1 VPSDTGQLDSHAKPL
16 LSSLQPC
23 DVRQDPFSTS
33 QPQRGKLTPSDVLY
47 TIPVNGFPESDV
59 EVMFATTRLQRL
71 FESQKELRRAHGD
84 RCAKKLMTRVS
95 ELQAATTLAEFRHL
109 PGRCHELDGDRR
121 GQLALEL
128 EGGKRLIFSP
138 NGSDIHRA
146 DGGLDWSLVE
156 AVCVVEVADYHS

>member
-1 VPSDTGQLDSHAKPL
+1 MFFQG
-16 LSSLQPC
+16 
-23 DVRQDPFSTS
+23 
-33 QPQRGKLTPSDVLY
+33 
-47 TIPVNGFPESDV
+47 DV
-59 EVMFATTRLQRL
+59 ELMFATARLQRL

-84 RCAKKLMTRVS
+84 RCAKKLMARLADLS
-95 ELQAATTLAEFRHL
+95 AASTLAEFRHL

-138 NGSDIHRA
+138 RGSDIHRA

-156 AVCVVEVADYHS
+156 AVCVIEVVDYHS